1 MKLIIPI
8 FLLIILFIIGCNNI
22 ETENGVL
29 EQNEEII
36 GKGTPV
42 KPIEEII
49 NMKLTSPA
57 FEHNQ
62 GIPSEYTCDG
72 SDTSPE
78 LNLEDV
84 PENTKSLVLIN
95 DDPDAPVGTWDHWI
109 VFNLPPSTTKIEKGQ
124 EPSGIGGKNSWGKTG
139 YGGPCPPSGTHRYF
153 FKLYALD
160 AELDL
165 QEGAA
170 KKEIESAMEG
180 HILEKTE
187 LIGTYKR
194 Q

>member
-1 MKLIIPI
+1 MKLLISIIFFI
-8 FLLIILFIIGCNNI
+8 FIIIINGCSV
-22 ETENGVL
+22 ET
-29 EQNEEII
+29 QQEEII

-42 KPIEEII
+42 VQEVE

-57 FEHNQ
+57 FENNKE
-62 GIPSEYTCDG
+62 IPSEYTCDG

-78 LNLEDV
+78 LNIADV

-109 VFNLPPSTTKIEKGQ
+109 VFNMPTTTNKINKGR
-124 EPSGIGGKNSWGKTG
+124 EPTGTAGKNSWGRTG
-139 YGGPCPPSGTHRYF
+139 CGGPCPPSGTHRYF

-160 AELDL
+160 TELDL
-165 QEGAA
+165 AEGTT
-170 KKEIESAMEG
+170 KKDIEAAMEG
-180 HILEKTE
+180 HIIDKTE
-187 LIGTYKR
+187 LVGTYKR